1 LAKLAAVENG
11 VPDDAV
17 HNEKKAGVTGQKPPG
32 RNEMRRLSVIGL
44 AVSAAIML
52 ASVSAFAQAPV
63 PGTRAPVPAPL
74 PDYGPTITLDQAM
87 KAANAA
93 LAEAKKL
100 NATEAIAIVD
110 NAGRLVYFIK
120 MDNLRQIG
128 VDLSQGKAHTSAI
141 SKLPSKAYEDR
152 VAAGGAGI
160 AVLAL
165 GVVPSAGGIPII
177 VDGKMVEAI
186 GVGGGPN
193 GVIDT
198 QVAQA
203 GVDALR

>member
-1 LAKLAAVENG
+1 MAAAATMIFG
-11 VPDDAV
+11 TAV
-17 HNEKKAGVTGQKPPG
+17 QAQVRPAAPP
-32 RNEMRRLSVIGL
+32 
-44 AVSAAIML
+44 
-52 ASVSAFAQAPV
+52 
-63 PGTRAPVPAPL
+63 PL
-74 PDYGPTITLDQAM
+74 PDYGPTITLDQAV

-100 NATEAIAIVD
+100 NVIEAIAVVG

-128 VDLSQGKAHTSAI
+128 VDLSQGKARTSAI
-141 SKLPSKAYEDR
+141 TKLPSKAYEDH
-152 VAAGGAGI
+152 VAAGGGGL

-165 GVVPSAGGIPII
+165 GVVPSAGGIPIM
-177 VDGKMVEAI
+177 VGGKMIGAI

-193 GVIDT
+193 GIVDV

-203 GVDALR
+203 GVDALK

>member
-1 LAKLAAVENG
+1 M
-11 VPDDAV
+11 
-17 HNEKKAGVTGQKPPG
+17 
-32 RNEMRRLSVIGL
+32 MRRLSLITMAAAAALMFGT
-44 AVSAAIML
+44 AVHAQP
-52 ASVSAFAQAPV
+52 AQAPAA
-63 PGTRAPVPAPL
+63 APPPL

-100 NATEAIAIVD
+100 NVIEGIAVVD

-152 VAAGGAGI
+152 VAAGGAGT
-160 AVLAL
+160 AVLGL

-177 VDGKMVEAI
+177 VGGKMIGAI

-193 GVIDT
+193 GVVDL

-203 GVDALR
+203 GIDALK